1 MTVERLSEKLVGLV
15 RVANFTCKAD
25 KDSEAVKLSR
35 EVSFDECTLNMLI
48 EIAMDALVVKLQA
61 NLRTRPV
68 SEWKAICATKYLVG
82 TKAAREEMSPEVAA
96 SRAIA
101 KMNPDQLKALA
112 DELAKMMKK

>member
-25 KDSEAVKLSR
+25 KDSEAIKLSR

-61 NLRTRPV
+61 NLRTRP
-68 SEWKAICATKYLVG
+68 
-82 TKAAREEMSPEVAA
+82 
-96 SRAIA
+96 RAIA

-112 DELAKMMKK
+112 E